1 MTLGKIQ
8 GLVQRG
14 EVSRTHQLSTDGGNS
29 WQPASMHPE
38 VFELPP
44 TPAAAQERA
53 GSQIAE
59 LSPELASE
67 LDSPADAS
75 WYYADGE
82 SQSGPIGLHELQQL
96 LRVGQLNGRTE
107 VWTDSFGE
115 TWLEADNVPELAAV
129 IPKARGK
136 RTRARGSGKHR
147 AGALSNLVPV
157 MKRLRFWTMFVA
169 VYGLVLSAI
178 QLISGIILI
187 AFYDKGRVGLM
198 LVFLFLIPA
207 VLFWL
212 LAWSSVRMTRFIES
226 PSERHLLDALGML
239 RVFWT
244 YSGVLVC
251 LLIAAF
257 VLGVAFSLATGQA
270 AVMW

>member
-1 MTLGKIQ
+1 MTLGRIQ
-8 GLVQRG
+8 SLVQRG

-29 WQPASMHPE
+29 WQPASMYPE

-44 TPAAAQERA
+44 TPTAAEERE
-53 GSQIAE
+53 GTRMTE
-59 LSPELASE
+59 LSPEPTS
-67 LDSPADAS
+67 DTYSSADDS

-82 SQSGPIGLHELQQL
+82 SQSGPIGLRELKQL
-96 LRVGQLNGRTE
+96 FRVGQLNGRTE

-115 TWLEADNVPELAAV
+115 TWLEADDVPELAAV
-129 IPKARGK
+129 IPKARRK
-136 RTRARGSGKHR
+136 RTRARASGQHL

-157 MKRLRFWTMFVA
+157 LKRLRFWTMFVA
-169 VYGLVLSAI
+169 VYGLVMSAI

-187 AFYDKGRVGLM
+187 AFHDKGRVGLV
-198 LVFLFLIPA
+198 LLFLFLIPA